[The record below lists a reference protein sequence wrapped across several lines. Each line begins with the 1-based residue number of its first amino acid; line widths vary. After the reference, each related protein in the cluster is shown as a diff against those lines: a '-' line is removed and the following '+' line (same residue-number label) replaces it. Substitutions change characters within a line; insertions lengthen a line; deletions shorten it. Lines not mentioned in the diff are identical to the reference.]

1 MTDRGGEK
9 LHARDKYPGM
19 AGTEQTG
26 AFGGKK
32 RFVRG
37 NLDMEIRISSQI
49 SQFATL
55 QQTVARAHR
64 RPTRRL
70 PRPSMG

>member
-9 LHARDKYPGM
+9 LHARPRDKYPGM

-37 NLDMEIRISSQI
+37 NLDMIGNPDQL
-49 SQFATL
+49 TN
-55 QQTVARAHR
+55 
-64 RPTRRL
+64 
-70 PRPSMG
+70 